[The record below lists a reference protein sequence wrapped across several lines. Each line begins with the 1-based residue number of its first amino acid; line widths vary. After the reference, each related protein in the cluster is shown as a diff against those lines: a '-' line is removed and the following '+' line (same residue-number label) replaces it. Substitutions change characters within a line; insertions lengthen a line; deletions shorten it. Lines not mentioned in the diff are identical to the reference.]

1 MAIQKKILKYFI
13 AFIEKECWIA
23 LVAPS
28 LIGIRYNMNP
38 VPGTLN
44 FHFPAI
50 TDRDEEINRYMGS
63 VNLIPI
69 DILEHTFEVEDWISF
84 DPSKLDYDNPYK
96 DKKWERLYWKFL
108 NMLYISQMPTSL
120 RMLTASWPR
129 SLLIKMWNG
138 CGMESVYLKKKIK
151 MYYWLF
157 LLLQLVENMLLEE
170 I

>member
-13 AFIEKECWIA
+13 AFIEKECRIA

-69 DILEHTFEVEDWISF
+69 DILEHTFEVED
-84 DPSKLDYDNPYK
+84 
-96 DKKWERLYWKFL
+96 
-108 NMLYISQMPTSL
+108 
-120 RMLTASWPR
+120 
-129 SLLIKMWNG
+129 
-138 CGMESVYLKKKIK
+138 
-151 MYYWLF
+151 
-157 LLLQLVENMLLEE
+157 
-170 I
+170 

>member
-1 MAIQKKILKYFI
+1 MVRSDSQEYFLDYGYSKENSKILHSFHRKRMLNS
-13 AFIEKECWIA
+13 

-69 DILEHTFEVEDWISF
+69 NISEHTLEVED
-84 DPSKLDYDNPYK
+84 
-96 DKKWERLYWKFL
+96 
-108 NMLYISQMPTSL
+108 
-120 RMLTASWPR
+120 
-129 SLLIKMWNG
+129 
-138 CGMESVYLKKKIK
+138 
-151 MYYWLF
+151 
-157 LLLQLVENMLLEE
+157 
-170 I
+170 